1 MGAFSGKTALITG
14 AAQGVGKETA
24 ISFADEGSNVFMTDI
39 KIDSLKSLEKEL
51 VDKGLN
57 VSSCYCDIS
66 DLKSIKKMIDS
77 ALEEYGKIDFLVN
90 NAGAVVTK
98 KLMDLNEADWDKV
111 LSVNVKGTFFVL
123 LNTAKSMIER
133 KIKGSIINIAS
144 IAGEKSRPNFL
155 TYAASKAAIINFTRS
170 TSLEFSKFGIRVNA
184 ISPGTID
191 TPMWSEIA
199 GDIAKIEEMDT
210 VELQD
215 KWIERIPLGRL
226 ASPVDIANT
235 VLFLCSEKASYITGQ
250 VINVCGGLSIV

>member
-1 MGAFSGKTALITG
+1 MSEFSGKTVLITG

-24 ISFADEGSNVFMTDI
+24 ILFAEEGANVFMNDI
-39 KIDSLKSLEKEL
+39 KIDPLESLKEEL
-51 VDKGLN
+51 VNRGLN
-57 VSSCYCDIS
+57 ASSYYCDIS
-66 DLKSIKKMIDS
+66 DIKSIKKMIDS
-77 ALEEYGKIDFLVN
+77 ATAEYEKIDFLVN
-90 NAGAVVTK
+90 NAGSVVTK

-123 LNTAKSMIER
+123 LNTAKSMIKN

-170 TSLEFSKFGIRVNA
+170 TALEFSKFGIRVNA

-199 GDIAKIEEMDT
+199 GDIAKIEKLKMF
-210 VELQD
+210 ELQD
-215 KWIERIPLGRL
+215 NWIKRIPLGRL
-226 ASPVDIANT
+226 ATPADIANT
-235 VLFLCSEKASYITGQ
+235 ALFLCSDRASYITGQ